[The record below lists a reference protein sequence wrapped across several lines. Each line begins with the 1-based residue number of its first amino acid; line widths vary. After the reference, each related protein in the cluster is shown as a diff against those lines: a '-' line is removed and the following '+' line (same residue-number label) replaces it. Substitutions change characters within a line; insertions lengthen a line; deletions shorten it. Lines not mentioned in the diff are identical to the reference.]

1 MNRYKT
7 IKIQKNLNGK
17 RYYDTTKYPVP
28 SSNFNDLYVIT
39 QESDRF
45 DNLAF
50 QYYGDPTLWWAIS
63 IANPNL
69 PQNSYFPP
77 PGVQL
82 RIPSNI
88 AGVISNFEQINE

>member
-1 MNRYKT
+1 MKRYKT
-7 IKIQKNLNGK
+7 ILKTRTLNGK
-17 RYYDTTKYPVP
+17 RLYQTTKYPVLP
-28 SSNFNDLYVIT
+28 LNLNDLYVIT

>member
-1 MNRYKT
+1 MKRYKT
-7 IKIQKNLNGK
+7 ILKTRTLNGK
-17 RYYDTTKYPVP
+17 RLYQTTKYPVLP
-28 SSNFNDLYVIT
+28 LNLNDLYVIT

-45 DNLAF
+45 DNLAL

-63 IANPNL
+63 TANPNL

>member
-1 MNRYKT
+1 MKRYKT
-7 IKIQKNLNGK
+7 ILKTRTLNGK
-17 RYYDTTKYPVP
+17 RLYQTTKYPVLP
-28 SSNFNDLYVIT
+28 LNLNDLYVIT

-45 DNLAF
+45 DNLAL
-50 QYYGDPTLWWAIS
+50 QYYGDPTLWWVIS

>member
-1 MNRYKT
+1 MKRYKT
-7 IKIQKNLNGK
+7 ILKTRTLNGK
-17 RYYDTTKYPVP
+17 RLYQTTKYPVLP
-28 SSNFNDLYVIT
+28 LNLNDLYVIT

-45 DNLAF
+45 DNLAL

>member
-1 MNRYKT
+1 MKRYKT
-7 IKIQKNLNGK
+7 ILKTRTLNGK
-17 RYYDTTKYPVP
+17 RLYQTTKYPVLP
-28 SSNFNDLYVIT
+28 LNLNDLYVIT

-45 DNLAF
+45 DNLAL

-77 PGVQL
+77 PGIQL